1 MTETLLV
8 ATRNRDK
15 AREIAAV
22 LGDLPVRVVTLADVA
37 PELDIAETGAT
48 FLENARLKAV
58 AAARAAGLIALA
70 DDSGLAVDALDG
82 RPGVYSKRY
91 APTDAAR
98 NARLLAELH
107 DVPDDRRTARF
118 HCAVVIAGADGVLA
132 EIEETVEGIITQA
145 PRGEHGF
152 GYDPIFRPRGATRTA
167 AEMTLAEKNALSHRG
182 KAFRKAAAWLRAWWG
197 RAAGRCPR

>member
-82 RPGVYSKRY
+82 RPGVYS
-91 APTDAAR
+91 
-98 NARLLAELH
+98 
-107 DVPDDRRTARF
+107 
-118 HCAVVIAGADGVLA
+118 
-132 EIEETVEGIITQA
+132 
-145 PRGEHGF
+145 
-152 GYDPIFRPRGATRTA
+152 
-167 AEMTLAEKNALSHRG
+167 
-182 KAFRKAAAWLRAWWG
+182 
-197 RAAGRCPR
+197 